1 MKKGIYLRK
10 SLIDILSVVMTCT
23 LFGKNNGIRQTR
35 KHALWA
41 TIDNPTKESIQY
53 LGNDG
58 LDYMDMLFSGKQ
70 TEEGRQIS

>member
-1 MKKGIYLRK
+1 MKKAIYLK
-10 SLIDILSVVMTCT
+10 KNSIDTPRDVMIYT
-23 LFGKNNGIRQTR
+23 LFGKNNGIRQTK
-35 KHALWA
+35 KHAYWD

-58 LDYMDMLFSGKQ
+58 LDYLDMLLPCKQ